1 MTSQF
6 RLYMFGIVI
15 IGSTTAAFAA
25 PLPPMDPV
33 TIEGMISQLQW
44 TPATKVKGRPGF
56 SGSLGVDRTVPAHF
70 RIKLVDFSGLEK
82 DLAWQ
87 INGIMSDPSSNPN
100 ADRRQ
105 SPPHLIL
112 QLNDKDPQAL
122 KPGMRIRVHEY
133 IVNGDEGGT
142 WTRFKKL
149 EVISKPA
156 EDKQAA
162 LPDVRQWDFIILNDF
177 SGFGIGRKIYLKREA
192 TCIQESIDRS
202 MRERRH
208 EFRVP
213 AEELQAIEQLLVKH
227 RFWDIK
233 TNERRGY
240 LDEGRPSNIVHL
252 DSGPS
257 HEVAKWSADKHPDF
271 DPIYDRLRNLTRF
284 ADEKNKTYEG
294 ARNYDWRPSGFEISA
309 HAGTT
314 DETINKSPR

>member
-1 MTSQF
+1 MTSRF
-6 RLYMFGIVI
+6 RLLMFGILI
-15 IGSTTAAFAA
+15 TGGATAAFAA
-25 PLPPMDPV
+25 PLPPMNPV
-33 TIEGMISQLQW
+33 TIEGSISQAQW
-44 TPATKVKGRPGF
+44 SPDTKVKGRPGF

-70 RIKLVDFSGLEK
+70 RIKLVDFSGLDK
-82 DLAWQ
+82 AVAWR

-105 SPPHLIL
+105 PPPHLIL

-122 KPGMRIRVHEY
+122 KPGMRIRVREY
-133 IVNGDEGGT
+133 VVNGDEGGT
-142 WTRFKKL
+142 WTRFTKL

-162 LPDVRQWDFIILNDF
+162 LPNVRRWDFLILVDF
-177 SGFGIGRKIYLKREA
+177 SGFGIGRKIYLKRDA
-192 TCIQESIDRS
+192 TCIQQSFDRS

-240 LDEGRPSNIVHL
+240 LDEGRPSIIVHL

-257 HEVAKWSADKHPDF
+257 REVAKWSADKHSEF

-294 ARNYDWRPSGFEISA
+294 PRNYDWRPSGFEISA
-309 HAGTT
+309 DAGAT
-314 DETINKSPR
+314 DATAIKK